1 MERAV
6 KGAVKEAERAAV
18 EEDARS
24 MLKQVVKGAERETT
38 KEWGAGIDAGREDG
52 LFLRHR

>member
-6 KGAVKEAERAAV
+6 KGTVKEAERAAV

-52 LFLRHR
+52 LSLRHR

>member
-6 KGAVKEAERAAV
+6 KGVEWAAV

-24 MLKQVVKGAERETT
+24 MLKQVVKEAVRRAT

-52 LFLRHR
+52 LSLRHR

>member
-1 MERAV
+1 M
-6 KGAVKEAERAAV
+6 ERAAV
-18 EEDARS
+18 EENARS
-24 MLKQVVKGAERETT
+24 MLKQVVKEAVRRVT